1 MTTAHY
7 RSHGKISLDL
17 VGLVVPLANQ
27 PDHGIL
33 HLYRGNDTVQQENKE
48 QKDTSETTNATLDIP
63 SYMTVPDFLSF
74 VEPVDSFVSHYRIIR
89 ETDPDKYMVL
99 MKFRDPKAAHDYY
112 SQYNNRRFSSME
124 SETCRVMYIQSV
136 EMNSVLMPPYTFPF
150 VNDTT
155 IRRADDDTPICSVCL
170 ERMDE
175 KVTGLLTILCQHT
188 FHCYCLSKWGDGSCP
203 VCRYSQKPINGNTGN
218 EEGLQDDPQQQF
230 QQQLQEASSHHHHHH
245 QQQQDSQ
252 EQQHKQWSYHE
263 ANECSLCG
271 STENLWICLICGH
284 IGCEQSAHAMEH
296 SNHSNHP
303 YALEIETQRVWD
315 FASNGYVHRLI
326 QNMVDGKLVEL
337 PSTGGDDSDEA
348 PSGTT
353 PRISPGASQEK
364 LDAMSLEYSYLM
376 TSQLD
381 SQRIYYE
388 DFLDDATCQLSAL
401 TAQVK
406 GLTKELQAIHLD
418 KEQTMIQCQDLKT
431 TFKDGQQRKERV
443 DQSLQKYKDQYENSR
458 RQLAIEKENT
468 NTLFKENETL
478 QESIEQKQKMVK
490 ELGDQVR
497 DLKFFLEA
505 REKVQEH
512 PELGGGSV
520 GTRSSSSSTGRKAK
534 RGAKR

>member
-1 MTTAHY
+1 MASSQY
-7 RSHGKISLDL
+7 RSSGKISLDL
-17 VGLVVPLANQ
+17 VGLVVRLSNQ
-27 PDHGIL
+27 PDYGIL
-33 HLYRGNDTVQQENKE
+33 HLYRGNDGNIKQDKN
-48 QKDTSETTNATLDIP
+48 QKDTTVASSENTTKTNTTSTIVCSLDIP
-63 SYMTVPDFLSF
+63 SYLTVPDFLSF
-74 VEPVDSFVSHYRIIR
+74 VEPVDSCVSHYRIIR
-89 ETDPDKYMVL
+89 ETNPDKYMVL
-99 MKFRDPKAAHDYY
+99 MKFRDSDAARDYY
-112 SQYNNRRFSSME
+112 TQYNDRRFSSME
-124 SETCRVMYIQSV
+124 PEICRVVYIQSV

-155 IRRADDDTPICSVCL
+155 TIRRANDDTSICPVCL

-203 VCRYSQKPINGNTGN
+203 VCRYSQKPVN
-218 EEGLQDDPQQQF
+218 DDDVVPDDQQQSQQNPQQQ
-230 QQQLQEASSHHHHHH
+230 QHQLSH
-245 QQQQDSQ
+245 QQQ
-252 EQQHKQWSYHE
+252 KQWSYRE

-284 IGCEQSAHAMEH
+284 IGCEQGAHALEH

-337 PSTGGDDSDEA
+337 PGGSDE
-348 PSGTT
+348 PSSTIDT
-353 PRISPGASQEK
+353 SSTSQEK

-388 DFLDDATCQLSAL
+388 DFLDDATSQLSTL

-406 GLTKELQAIHLD
+406 SLTKESQHLHVE
-418 KEQTMIQCQDLKT
+418 KEKTSIRCQDVKT
-431 TFKDGQQRKERV
+431 ALEDATLYKERV
-443 DQSLQKYKDQYENSR
+443 DKSLQGYKDQYESSR
-458 RQLAIEKENT
+458 RHLTAEKEKT
-468 NTLFKENETL
+468 NTLLKENEAL

-520 GTRSSSSSTGRKAK
+520 GTRSSSSGRKLK